1 MCMSGLQILRRDGS
15 LTSGQSPNGGSRASI
30 ILFGRPGCVAMISR
44 GASQNAREK
53 DALCRPRLH
62 GHGACA
68 EALGALSY
76 QPLLAL
82 TTRTTS
88 NMTGTSIS
96 TPTTVA
102 RAAPDSKPNRLIAAA
117 TASSKKFEAPIRA
130 EGQATLCFS

>member
-1 MCMSGLQILRRDGS
+1 MFSGWRGENRVVL
-15 LTSGQSPNGGSRASI
+15 SGKGNNAGAD
-30 ILFGRPGCVAMISR
+30 MISR
-44 GASQNAREK
+44 GASQNARET

-117 TASSKKFEAPIRA
+117 TASSKKFEAPIRPA
-130 EGQATLCFS
+130 GQATLCFSPKARFRR